1 MSGSHLIHH
10 ELDTTVDGVGFVAH
24 VGILTAG
31 FRAGRRAIVES
42 RHPIGGADLLDN
54 LCLLL
59 VQRNQVHLVR
69 ICAILDRAAKQNT
82 SEKNPGGI

>member
-10 ELDTTVDGVGFVAH
+10 ELDTTYDGVGLVAH
-24 VGILTAG
+24 VGILAAE
-31 FRAGRRAIVES
+31 FRAGRRPIVES
-42 RHPIGGADLLDN
+42 RHPIGGADLLGN

-69 ICAILDRAAKQNT
+69 ICAISNKTAKQNKT
-82 SEKNPGGI
+82 ENHPGSI

>member
-24 VGILTAG
+24 VGIFAAE
-31 FRAGRRAIVES
+31 FMAGRRAIVES
-42 RHPIGGADLLDN
+42 RHPIGGADLLGN

-69 ICAILDRAAKQNT
+69 ICAILDRTAKQNT
-82 SEKNPGGI
+82 SEKYPGSI